1 MLREAGFSEVE
12 LVRDTGFNSS
22 PVTRG
27 VLFRARKLG
36 EQEKV
41 NPIEDNVNQPAE
53 APQVECST

>member
-27 VLFRARKLG
+27 VLFRARKL
-36 EQEKV
+36 ERQEKV
-41 NPIEDNVNQPAE
+41 APTEDELNQPAE
-53 APQVECST
+53 SPQVECST